1 MKKKG
6 TVLFLLLSIDILTRE
21 NKSLAKILKLNCSY
35 LCLFFALKT
44 LVISFTRI
52 RNCLLTRS
60 KLFRNTA
67 WIQKYRFL
75 SLLVPFKK
83 ICQVAISLLVSL
95 QLHVFADYNFLVL
108 GHRYIS
114 LLQFSQ
120 INFLSEIHP
129 IPPYFTYH
137 VG

>member
-21 NKSLAKILKLNCSY
+21 NKSYAKILKQNCSY

-44 LVISFTRI
+44 MVISFTRI

-83 ICQVAISLLVSL
+83 ICQVAVFLLVSL
-95 QLHVFADYNFLVL
+95 QLHVLADYNFLVL

-120 INFLSEIHP
+120 IYFLCEIHP